1 MEETTTIF
9 FKRHTDTK
17 FIEQHTGIHT
27 LSPAGVILW
36 HHKASQTF
44 VPWHNV
50 MRIEQTLD
58 TSALPSHE
66 VHNRRLSTQLH
77 ASRLNP

>member
-9 FKRHTDTK
+9 FKRHTETN
-17 FIEQHTGIHT
+17 FIEQHTGMHT
-27 LSPAGVILW
+27 LSPAGVVLW

-58 TSALPSHE
+58 SSLPPHE
-66 VHNRRLSTQLH
+66 VHNRRLSTRMH
-77 ASRLNP
+77 ASCLTP